1 MEFEEIYRAYFPAV
15 FRYLRQLCGD
25 EGLAEEL
32 TSETFFRALQSV
44 DRFRGECEVRVWL
57 CQIAKNCWLSYAKKH
72 RRQLPLSALEGTEA
86 AADPAAAPEERL
98 GAQEDAKALRR
109 LLQALPEPYRDVL
122 LWHTYAELSYQ
133 EIGEL
138 FGKSANWACVT
149 CHRARNMIRKQWEEE
164 YHD

>member
-25 EGLAEEL
+25 ESLAEEL
-32 TSETFFRALQSV
+32 TGETFFRALQSV

-86 AADPAAAPEERL
+86 AADPADTPEERL
-98 GAQEDAKALRR
+98 GAQEDTKALRR

-122 LWHTYAELSYQ
+122 LWRTYAELSYQ

-149 CHRARNMIRKQWEEE
+149 CHRARSMIRKQWEEE